1 MRHLDFYLPC
11 WLLHIMLQC
20 SEAGEENKGFV
31 FLSLWRLGGWFFR
44 FDNANKILVIWCC
57 KNTRS
62 MPACYFSSNNL
73 VTFIFNKTNKHME
86 IIYCEML
93 ENTELDNFI
102 ISTQATF
109 AFSTNP
115 FFLLSKLRR
124 GRKGVRESKIF
135 NWIFCF
141 KFWLMLLHI

>member
-20 SEAGEENKGFV
+20 SEAGEKNKGFV
-31 FLSLWRLGGWFFR
+31 FLSLWRLEGWFFR

-73 VTFIFNKTNKHME
+73 VTFHFQQDKQTYGNHLLWDVGKHWIRQLHHLYTSNICLLNKSLLP
-86 IIYCEML
+86 IIKTKKGKERGKR
-93 ENTELDNFI
+93 EQNF
-102 ISTQATF
+102 
-109 AFSTNP
+109 
-115 FFLLSKLRR
+115 
-124 GRKGVRESKIF
+124 
-135 NWIFCF
+135 
-141 KFWLMLLHI
+141 